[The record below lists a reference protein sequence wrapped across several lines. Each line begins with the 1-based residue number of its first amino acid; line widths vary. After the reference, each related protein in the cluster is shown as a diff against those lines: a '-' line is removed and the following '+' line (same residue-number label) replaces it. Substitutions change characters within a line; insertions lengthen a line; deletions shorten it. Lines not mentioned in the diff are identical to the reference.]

1 MKKYVE
7 SPIDIE
13 DYDGIQYITKG
24 KQYETLEGSSELS
37 FRIKDDAGDEIYCL
51 YNGCDHLNGDNWI
64 KVKSK

>member
-24 KQYETLEGSSELS
+24 KQYETSQGYSELS
-37 FRIKDDAGDEIYCL
+37 FRIKDDVGDEIYCL
-51 YNGCDHLNGDNWI
+51 YNGCDHLNGRSWI
-64 KVKSK
+64 KVKNK